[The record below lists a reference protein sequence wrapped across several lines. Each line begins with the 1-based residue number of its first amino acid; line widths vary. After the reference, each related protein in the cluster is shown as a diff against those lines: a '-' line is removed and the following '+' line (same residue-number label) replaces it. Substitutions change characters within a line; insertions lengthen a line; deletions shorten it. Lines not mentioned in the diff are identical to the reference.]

1 MLTRGAE
8 TSKSASGGGG
18 CWRLVGGRPGE
29 AVWAMAGRSAARKAV
44 HAPRILVVD
53 EVAAVRAAL
62 GAVLR
67 RAGYEVLACDGGPA
81 ALEILERRGADLV
94 LTDLHLPEM
103 TGWDLARAIRVRNI
117 TNGSGLP
124 VCLGL
129 YSAVLGAFTREQLA
143 RAQVD
148 FTLTRPRDPAAVL
161 EAVERALAWSG
172 VG

>member
-1 MLTRGAE
+1 
-8 TSKSASGGGG
+8 
-18 CWRLVGGRPGE
+18 
-29 AVWAMAGRSAARKAV
+29 
-44 HAPRILVVD
+44 VD
-53 EVAAVRAAL
+53 ELAEVRASL
-62 GAVLR
+62 VTLLR
-67 RAGYEVLACDGGPA
+67 RAGYEVLAAGGGPA
-81 ALEILERRGADLV
+81 ALETLERRGADLV

-103 TGWDLARAIRVRNI
+103 TGWDLARLIRARGI

-148 FTLTRPRDPAAVL
+148 FTLTRPRDPEAVL
-161 EAVERALAWSG
+161 EAVERALAWSE